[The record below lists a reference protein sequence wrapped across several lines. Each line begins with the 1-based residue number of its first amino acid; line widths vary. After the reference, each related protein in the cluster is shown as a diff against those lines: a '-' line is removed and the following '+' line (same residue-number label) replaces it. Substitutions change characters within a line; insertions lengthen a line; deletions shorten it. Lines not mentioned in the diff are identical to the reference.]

1 MKHVE
6 RIDANVQEIGND
18 EGVPIHLFAR
28 EDVPVE
34 ARAVDE
40 ARKLSRLTHDIA
52 GLKAAGYLTPEAALE
67 RIVLTPDLHR
77 GDGGGIPI
85 GTSLASRELIIP
97 KAVGSDICCGM
108 RFAMTDVTRE
118 EFEACGPSLDVH
130 LRQVFFEG
138 RRDIAMTDV
147 QRRAMFVDGLPGL
160 FRTGA
165 LAQGAAEQD
174 LDRVHNAGAFDTAGV
189 DANLDDFVHGSGGA
203 SRDDQ
208 IGSIGGGNHFVELQL
223 VDRIVERQT
232 AYRWGLRKGHVAIMA
247 HSGSVSI
254 GARIAQAFASKART
268 EWPRDVAHPLNG
280 FFMLPTAGPH
290 KTAGWDYLSA
300 MGNAAN
306 FAVANRYHLVLMA
319 ARALAQSLGREVEL
333 TLVYDAPH
341 NLIWPGD
348 ENSWLH
354 RKGACPAGCDVSD
367 PEFPDGHP
375 VIVPGSMGTA
385 SWLLRGQGNVASLC
399 SAAHG
404 AGRIKPRGRARRSRE
419 DELSEL
425 RVVTSVDRQGLR
437 ADIARN
443 VTAGLLEEAPSCYKS
458 PGPVI
463 DTLVGAGIAAAVAR
477 MRPLV
482 TVKG

>member
-1 MKHVE
+1 MKNVV
-6 RIDANVQEIGND
+6 RIDANLQEIGND
-18 EGVPIHLFAR
+18 EGVPIHLYAR

-34 ARAVDE
+34 AKAVAE
-40 ARKLSRLTHDIA
+40 ARKLARLTHDICA
-52 GLKAAGYLTPEAALE
+52 LKATGYLTPDAALE

-118 EFEACGPSLDVH
+118 EFEACGANLDRR

-147 QRRAMFVDGLPGL
+147 QRRGMFVDGLPGL
-160 FRTGA
+160 LRTGA
-165 LAQGAAEQD
+165 LPASPAEQD
-174 LDRVHNAGAFDTAGV
+174 FRRVHNKGAFDTAGV
-189 DANLDDFVHGSGGA
+189 DPNLDDFVLGSGGA

-223 VDRIVERQT
+223 VERIVERQT
-232 AYRWGLRKGHVAIMA
+232 AYRWGLRKDCVAIMA

-254 GARIAQAFASKART
+254 GARIAQAFAARART
-268 EWPRDVAHPLNG
+268 AWPRDVAHPVNG

-290 KTAGWDYLSA
+290 SATGRDYLSA

-306 FAVANRYHLVLMA
+306 FAVANRYHLVMMA
-319 ARALAQSLGREVEL
+319 AQALAKSLGREIDL

-348 ENSWLH
+348 DSSWLH

-399 SAAHG
+399 SSAHG
-404 AGRIKPRGRARRSRE
+404 AGRIKPRGRARRNRE
-419 DELSEL
+419 SELSEL
-425 RVVTSVDRQGLR
+425 RVVTSIDRQGLR
-437 ADIARN
+437 ADIARD
-443 VTAGLLEEAPSCYKS
+443 VTSGLLEEAPSCYKA

-463 DTLVGAGIAAAVAR
+463 DTLTGAGIAAAVAR